1 MEQPGETMAERKA
14 RLKALRQAK
23 EAAEGGAPAE
33 ETKDGGEEP
42 PVLKFRN
49 YLPKDEVLGEAVMKA
64 TKAPEFEPVE
74 AKPLAVAEEVSRKT
88 VGVFLAHRVPA
99 SPSRRHP
106 SPETGSAED
115 LGTANPNP
123 PSLTPQD
130 DIYDLLPKRE
140 NIDLKNH
147 VERKMQKLE
156 RKTQRAMIELMQAE
170 EDRRMRERGEEA
182 D

>member
-1 MEQPGETMAERKA
+1 M
-14 RLKALRQAK
+14 
-23 EAAEGGAPAE
+23 
-33 ETKDGGEEP
+33 
-42 PVLKFRN
+42 
-49 YLPKDEVLGEAVMKA
+49 
-64 TKAPEFEPVE
+64 E

-115 LGTANPNP
+115 LGTATLIPL
-123 PSLTPQD
+123 SLNPQD

-140 NIDLKNH
+140 NIDLKNRGAKDA
-147 VERKMQKLE
+147 E
-156 RKTQRAMIELMQAE
+156 TRAQDAARD
-170 EDRRMRERGEEA
+170 DRAHASRGGTPDARTGEET

>member
-1 MEQPGETMAERKA
+1 M
-14 RLKALRQAK
+14 
-23 EAAEGGAPAE
+23 
-33 ETKDGGEEP
+33 
-42 PVLKFRN
+42 
-49 YLPKDEVLGEAVMKA
+49 
-64 TKAPEFEPVE
+64 
-74 AKPLAVAEEVSRKT
+74 
-88 VGVFLAHRVPA
+88 
-99 SPSRRHP
+99 
-106 SPETGSAED
+106 
-115 LGTANPNP
+115 GTANPNP
-123 PSLTPQD
+123 PSLTPHD

>member
-1 MEQPGETMAERKA
+1 MAERKA

-74 AKPLAVAEEVSRKT
+74 AKPLAVAEE
-88 VGVFLAHRVPA
+88 
-99 SPSRRHP
+99 
-106 SPETGSAED
+106 
-115 LGTANPNP
+115 
-123 PSLTPQD
+123 D

-170 EDRRMRERGEEA
+170 EERRMRERGEET

>member
-42 PVLKFRN
+42 PVLKVRN

-74 AKPLAVAEEVSRKT
+74 AKPLAVAEEVS
-88 VGVFLAHRVPA
+88 
-99 SPSRRHP
+99 
-106 SPETGSAED
+106 
-115 LGTANPNP
+115 
-123 PSLTPQD
+123 
-130 DIYDLLPKRE
+130 
-140 NIDLKNH
+140 
-147 VERKMQKLE
+147 
-156 RKTQRAMIELMQAE
+156 
-170 EDRRMRERGEEA
+170 
-182 D
+182 